1 MEEGLPI
8 IIEHTISALQ
18 KYQNEKGS
26 SQAAIGRACNLS
38 GAVISQ
44 FVRGEYKGDVES
56 VCKKIQDFLAWEE
69 EREKTFI
76 SPFFV
81 RTKQAEDV
89 LTVCAMSHRY
99 KFLGLVQAR
108 AGLGKTTALREYV
121 SNNSGAAMITAS
133 TFNCTRG
140 ALASMIG
147 KAIRISSTYST
158 LGDAAELIIHKLGAG
173 ALLIVDEAQHL
184 PRETLDGLRFIH
196 DMSGVGIV
204 LSGTI
209 QISSRLADKRIG
221 INFEQVA
228 SRIGCRRTLSEKV
241 RWEDV
246 KKVVHQAIPGGNG
259 EILDYCFQK
268 ANAPGAY
275 RTMMRYIQVATANAE
290 AKKEAIDVKH
300 FREAEGVLM
309 V

>member
-1 MEEGLPI
+1 MEEGLSVA
-8 IIEHTISALQ
+8 IEHTIAALQ

-26 SQAAIGRACNLS
+26 SQTAIGRACNLS

-44 FVRGEYKGDVES
+44 FLRGEYKGDVEA
-56 VCKKIQDFLAWEE
+56 VCKKIQDFLTLEE
-69 EREKTFI
+69 EREKAFT

-81 RTKQAEDV
+81 RTRQAEDV
-89 LTVCAMSHRY
+89 LTVCAMSHKY

-133 TFNCTRG
+133 PFNCTRG
-140 ALASMIG
+140 ALVSLIVR
-147 KAIRISSTYST
+147 AIRISSTYST

-173 ALLIVDEAQHL
+173 ALLIVDETQHL
-184 PRETLDGLRFIH
+184 PRETLDGLRYIH
-196 DMSGVGIV
+196 DLSGVGMV

-209 QISSRLADKRIG
+209 QVSSRLADKRIG
-221 INFEQVA
+221 VNYEQLA

-241 RWEDV
+241 RWEDT
-246 KKVVHQAIPGGNG
+246 KKIIHQAIPESNG
-259 EILDYCFQK
+259 EVLDYCFQK
-268 ANAPGAY
+268 VNGPGAY

-290 AKKEAIDVKH
+290 AKKEKVEVKH
-300 FREAEGVLM
+300 FREAESVLM